1 MTRLS
6 ADALPLP
13 DLKDGVSRA
22 RWMKGE
28 FCKGILYVNA
38 SPSMVDIEHVDAV
51 VKFRISIGYTYGC
64 TVDDGVYYVALAAP
78 RDTSIVEMKDDF
90 RYAKRFI

>member
-1 MTRLS
+1 
-6 ADALPLP
+6 
-13 DLKDGVSRA
+13 
-22 RWMKGE
+22 
-28 FCKGILYVNA
+28 
-38 SPSMVDIEHVDAV
+38 MVDIEHVDAV